1 MRISHIAFILGI
13 LSAPCAGYALQAATG
28 GAQNS
33 PTTAAAPKPNA
44 PAGQVTPSG
53 LLQPALDTLGQ
64 TLGAVKLEKWKGG
77 SVRGEAAPNIS
88 SIQRDLKSTL
98 PSLIKD
104 ADTAPGA
111 MSKVMPVSRNVD
123 ALYDVLLRVVD
134 GARVAAPV
142 EQVNALQDAMVGLEK
157 ARKALDERLLEMAAA
172 QEKQVSDLQVALK
185 TQAAPVCPV
194 APAPVCPAVTPPKKK
209 VAKKK
214 PAQPATGQPANPQPN
229 AAKPNP

>member
-28 GAQNS
+28 SAQNS
-33 PTTAAAPKPNA
+33 PTTTAAAPKPN
-44 PAGQVTPSG
+44 AGQVTPSG
-53 LLQPALDTLGQ
+53 LLQPSLDTLQQ
-64 TLGAVKLEKWKGG
+64 TLGSVKVEKWKGG
-77 SVRGEAAPNIS
+77 SIRAEAAPNIS
-88 SIQRDLKSTL
+88 SIQRDLESTL

-104 ADTAPGA
+104 ADAAPGT

-142 EQVNALQDAMVGLEK
+142 DQVSQLQDAMVGLEK
-157 ARKALDERLLEMAAA
+157 ARKATA
-172 QEKQVSDLQVALK
+172 QEKQVNDLQVAMK
-185 TQAAPVCPV
+185 SQAAPVCPV
-194 APAPVCPAVTPPKKK
+194 APAPVCPAVTPPKKR

-214 PAQPATGQPANPQPN
+214 PAQPATGQPANPQPS
-229 AAKPNP
+229 ATKPNP